1 LPFNDLSR
9 GPDTV
14 RRNYQYIEHTG
25 DLGFKAYGRTREALF
40 SHAAEAF
47 FQAIISLETIQE
59 KEKRLIEVEAAALDE
74 LMVGWL
80 SELLFLFDTELLL
93 LRRFE
98 ITDMK
103 GRGIKAMVW
112 GEVMDPARHE
122 IKTGIKAVTYHQL
135 YVKKRGGI
143 WEAQVILDI

>member
-1 LPFNDLSR
+1 VGL
-9 GPDTV
+9 DTV
-14 RRNYQYIEHTG
+14 RRKYEYIEHTG
-25 DLGFKAYGRTREALF
+25 DLGFKAYGTTREALF

-59 KEKRLIEVEAAALDE
+59 KEERLIEVEAAALDE

-98 ITDMK
+98 ITNMK
-103 GRGIKAMVW
+103 DCGVKATVR

>member
-1 LPFNDLSR
+1 VGL
-9 GPDTV
+9 DTV
-14 RRNYQYIEHTG
+14 RRKYEYIEHTG

-59 KEKRLIEVEAAALDE
+59 KEERLIEVEAAALDE

-80 SELLFLFDTELLL
+80 SELLFLFDIELLL

-98 ITDMK
+98 ITNMK
-103 GRGIKAMVW
+103 DCGLKATVR
-112 GEVMDPARHE
+112 GEVMDPTRHE

-135 YVKKRGGI
+135 YVKQRGGI

>member
-1 LPFNDLSR
+1 
-9 GPDTV
+9 V
-14 RRNYQYIEHTG
+14 RQKYEYIEHTG
-25 DLGFKAYGRTREALF
+25 DLGFKAYGTTREALF

-47 FQAIISLETIQE
+47 FEALVRLETVQE
-59 KEKRLIEVEAAALDE
+59 KEERLIEVEADALDD

-80 SELLFLFDTELLL
+80 GELLFLFDTETLL

-98 ITDMK
+98 ITHMK
-103 GRGIKAMVW
+103 DRSLKATVS
-112 GEVMDPARHE
+112 GELMDPTRHE

-135 YVKKRGGI
+135 YVRQRAGI

>member
-1 LPFNDLSR
+1 V

-14 RRNYQYIEHTG
+14 RHKKYEYIDHTG
-25 DLGFKAYGRTREALF
+25 DLGFKAYGTTREALF

-47 FQAIISLETIQE
+47 FQAIISLETIQQ
-59 KEKRLIEVEAAALDE
+59 KEERLIEVGAAALDE

-80 SELLFLFDTELLL
+80 SELLFLFDTEHLL

-98 ITDMK
+98 ITNMK
-103 GRGIKAMVW
+103 DCGLKARVR
-112 GEVMDPARHE
+112 GEVMDPTRHE

-135 YVKKRGGI
+135 YVKQRGGI

>member
-1 LPFNDLSR
+1 MR
-9 GPDTV
+9 QK
-14 RRNYQYIEHTG
+14 YEYIEHTG
-25 DLGFKAYGRTREALF
+25 DLGFKAYGTTREALF

-47 FQAIISLETIQE
+47 FEALVRLETVQE
-59 KEKRLIEVEAAALDE
+59 KEERLIEVEADALDD

-80 SELLFLFDTELLL
+80 SELLFLFDTETLL

-98 ITDMK
+98 ITHMK
-103 GRGIKAMVW
+103 NRSLKATVS
-112 GEVMDPARHE
+112 GELMDPSRHE

-135 YVKKRGGI
+135 YVRQRAGI